1 MIYEMKLQNAPFQSI
16 KSGAKD
22 IEMRLYDEKRKL
34 LKVGD
39 NIKFT
44 NLQSGEIITVEI
56 IGLHQFSSFAELYKN
71 FDKTR
76 LGYNI
81 DEIALPSDME
91 QYYSADE
98 QKKYGVVGIE
108 IKLV

>member
-1 MIYEMKLQNAPFQSI
+1 MIYEMKLQDAPFQSI

-22 IEMRLYDEKRKL
+22 IEMRLYDEKRQR

-39 NIKFT
+39 NIRFT
-44 NLQSGEIITVEI
+44 NLQDGEIITVKI
-56 IGLHQFSSFAELYKN
+56 VGLHKFSSFEKLYKN
-71 FDKTR
+71 FGKTR

-91 QYYSADE
+91 KYYSADE

-108 IKLV
+108 IKLI